1 MRISY
6 FLQIR
11 VLEGNIEKAEAE
23 IYRLDGVLEK
33 IRLVSCSL
41 LFYSYLIRCTK
52 NTMLQEVCLIRSSHQ
67 KTSLDD
73 VSFFC
78 RH

>member
-41 LFYSYLIRCTK
+41 LFYSYLIR
-52 NTMLQEVCLIRSSHQ
+52 
-67 KTSLDD
+67 
-73 VSFFC
+73 
-78 RH
+78 